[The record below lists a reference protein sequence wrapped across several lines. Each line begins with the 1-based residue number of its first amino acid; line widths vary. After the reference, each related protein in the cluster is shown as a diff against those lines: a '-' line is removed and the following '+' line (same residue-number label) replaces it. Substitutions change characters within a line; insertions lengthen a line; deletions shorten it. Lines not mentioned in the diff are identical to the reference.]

1 MKILIALNHPAHYY
15 LFKYIAKGL
24 LQNNHDVQFV
34 IREKD
39 ILEKLLLSEN
49 VSYTKLSEKKITD
62 QNKVNLMFYGIVKL
76 VKQEF
81 NLLNYVKK
89 FRPTIMM
96 GTDIAITHVGTLLG
110 IPSFVFNED
119 DFEINKWF
127 CKAAYPFASYIV
139 APECT
144 NVGKFSEK
152 KISYNGIQKLAYL
165 HPNYF
170 HQDVSVLKNIGL
182 LPDEPYFI
190 IRLVS
195 LTAGHDIDSEHK
207 GINNRLLNR
216 IINKLNPFGKVF
228 ISSEIQLEDDL
239 LKYQINLPPNKI
251 HDLLASA
258 QLFIGDS
265 QSMCSEAGIL
275 GTPFIRFNDFVGRIK
290 ILNVIEHDYQL
301 GFGIKTS
308 EEDKLFS
315 TIDELLNTKNLKSIW
330 KEKSKK
336 FYKDKIDLTAFVIW
350 FVENYPESAKIMKDN
365 PDYQYRFQ

>member
-1 MKILIALNHPAHYY
+1 MKIIIALNHPAHYY
-15 LFKYIAKGL
+15 LFKYIRQGL
-24 LQNNHDVQFV
+24 VRDNHEVQFV

-39 ILEKLLLSEN
+39 ILEKLLISEN
-49 VSYTKLSEKKITD
+49 VSYTKLSEKKLLSN
-62 QNKVNLMFYGIVKL
+62 NKVAVMLYGITKL
-76 VKQEF
+76 VKQEY
-81 NLLNYVKK
+81 NLFQYVRK
-89 FRPTIMM
+89 FRPNIMM

-127 CKAAYPFASYIV
+127 CKASYPLASYIV

-144 NVGKFSEK
+144 SVGSFSRK

-170 HQDVSVLKNIGL
+170 HQDISVFNTLGL
-182 LPDEPYFI
+182 APDDSYFI

-195 LTAGHDIDSEHK
+195 LTAGHDIDSIHK
-207 GINNRLLNR
+207 GIHRSLLIK
-216 IINKLNPFGKVF
+216 IINKLQPFGKVF
-228 ISSEIQLEDDL
+228 ISSEIKLADDL

-290 ILNVIEHDYQL
+290 ILNEIEHDYQL

-330 KEKSKK
+330 QEKTAKL
-336 FYKDKIDLTAFVIW
+336 FKDKIDLTAFVIW
-350 FVENYPESAKIMKDN
+350 FVENYPESTSIMKND